1 MNKKKILVSLGVIA
15 FVAAIVIGGTIAYFS
30 DTEKSHITFTS
41 GTVDLQLSKDNG
53 ASWHNGLSFNLP
65 NNWAPGDTY
74 SIYVWTKNV
83 GRSGL
88 KNLFVT
94 GSGLTGYG
102 PLSDVIEITDV
113 AYTDTIGW
121 VHPGGGTYY
130 ADNNIFGGSDGKLSL
145 RELAMGLTNGKKMN
159 FCWGNP
165 TDEID
170 YLPAGAAMIQKFYIE
185 FTFDPDAGN
194 EWQGRSCSFDL
205 LFRGTDEPG
214 TYVWWPGI

>member
-121 VHPGGGTYY
+121 VHPAGGTYY
-130 ADNNIFGGSDGKLSL
+130 ATTFGDNTLPFTL
-145 RELAMGLTNGKKMN
+145 RELAKGTSNDNNMK
-159 FCWGNP
+159 FCWGDCV
-165 TDEID
+165 TQGD
-170 YLPAGAAMIQKFYIE
+170 YLPANGGRVQKFYIE
-185 FTFDPDAGN
+185 FTFNKDAGN
-194 EWQGRSCSFDL
+194 VYQNRTVGFDL
-205 LFRGTDEPG
+205 LFKGTDEPM
-214 TYVWWPGI
+214 TPVWTP